1 MKAKYLKDFIECIPN
16 FLEVMQD
23 DLSISVYDIPQKK
36 IIALEGSGKLSKDT
50 NKVGD
55 PFIIEERPLL
65 NAVKNE
71 KKQLISLPPVEHGT
85 SMKLLLTPV
94 LNEEDKVEA
103 IVAVSKS
110 LESERKIENISATLS
125 SSIVQL
131 SSGIQ
136 EIASNSQM
144 LSSVIKE
151 IADFGEQTQMKIS
164 EINGIINEI
173 KKISSHSNLLALNA
187 SIEAARAGE
196 AGRGFDVVAKEMG
209 KFSTLSKT
217 SADKVAKSLLE
228 MKEAI
233 ETISTKIS
241 DTSLASENQAAA
253 TEEIAATSDDIVG
266 VVRQLSDFAR
276 IDSAEETIAKIQE

>member
-1 MKAKYLKDFIECIPN
+1 MKAKYLKNFIECIPY
-16 FLEVMQD
+16 FLEVMQE

-71 KKQLISLPPVEHGT
+71 RKQLISLPPVEYGT
-85 SMKLLLTPV
+85 SIKLLLTPV

-125 SSIVQL
+125 SSIEQL

-136 EIASNSQM
+136 EIASNSQL

-173 KKISSHSNLLALNA
+173 KKISTHSNLLALNA

-217 SADKVAKSLLE
+217 SADKVAESLLE

>member
-1 MKAKYLKDFIECIPN
+1 VKAKYLKNFIECIPY
-16 FLEVMQD
+16 FLEVMQE

-71 KKQLISLPPVEHGT
+71 RKQLISLPPVEYGT
-85 SMKLLLTPV
+85 SIKLLLTPV

-125 SSIVQL
+125 SSIEQL

-136 EIASNSQM
+136 EIASNSQL

-173 KKISSHSNLLALNA
+173 KKISTHSNLLALNA

-217 SADKVAKSLLE
+217 SADKVAESLLE